1 MGLVIEWD
9 GEKAKQNARK
19 HRVSF
24 EEAATVFSDP
34 LSLTI
39 DDPLHSNGEVRF
51 VTVGRSS
58 RERLLVVAHTERG
71 DTIRIISA
79 RMATRSERNSYEEH
93 QE

>member
-9 GEKAKQNARK
+9 GEKARQNARK

-24 EEAATVFSDP
+24 EEVATVFSDP

-39 DDPLHSNGEVRF
+39 DDPLHSIREVRF
-51 VTVGRSS
+51 VTVGLSS
-58 RERLLVVAHTERG
+58 RGRLLVVAHTERG

-79 RMATRSERNSYEEH
+79 RRATRSERNSYEEH

>member
-9 GEKAKQNARK
+9 EEKARQNARK

-39 DDPLHSNGEVRF
+39 DDPLHSSREVLLA
-51 VTVGRSS
+51 TVGQS
-58 RERLLVVAHTERG
+58 RRGRLLVVAHTERG

>member
-1 MGLVIEWD
+1 MSLFIEWD
-9 GEKAKQNARK
+9 DEKARQNARK
-19 HRVSF
+19 YHVPF

-39 DDPLHSNGEVRF
+39 DDPLHSSQENRF
-51 VTVGRSS
+51 ITVGRSN
-58 RERLLVVAHTERG
+58 RGTFLVVAHTERG

-79 RMATRSERNSYEEH
+79 RRATRSERNNYEEH

>member
-9 GEKAKQNARK
+9 EEKARQNAGK

-39 DDPLHSNGEVRF
+39 DDPLHSGREVRF
-51 VTVGRSS
+51 VTVGRSG
-58 RERLLVVAHTERG
+58 RERLLAVAHTERG

-79 RMATRSERNSYEEH
+79 RTATRSEGNSYEEH

>member
-24 EEAATVFSDP
+24 EEAATAFSDP

-39 DDPLHSNGEVRF
+39 DDSLYASREVRF
-51 VTVGRSS
+51 VTVGQSS
-58 RERLLVVAHTERG
+58 RGRLLVVAHTERG

-79 RMATRSERNSYEEH
+79 RRATRSERITYEEG
-93 QE
+93 

>member
-1 MGLVIEWD
+1 MGLIIEWD
-9 GEKAKQNARK
+9 EEKARQNARK

-39 DDPLHSNGEVRF
+39 DDPLHSSKELRF
-51 VTVGRSS
+51 VTVGQSS
-58 RERLLVVAHTERG
+58 RGRLLVVAHTERG

-79 RMATRSERNSYEEH
+79 RRATRSERNSYEEY

>member
-1 MGLVIEWD
+1 MSLFIEWD
-9 GEKAKQNARK
+9 DEKARQNARK
-19 HRVSF
+19 HHVPF

-39 DDPLHSNGEVRF
+39 DDPLHSSQENRF
-51 VTVGRSS
+51 ITVGRSN
-58 RERLLVVAHTERG
+58 RGTLLVVAHTERG

-79 RMATRSERNSYEEH
+79 RRATRSERNNYEEH

>member
-9 GEKAKQNARK
+9 GEKARQNARK
-19 HRVSF
+19 HSVSF

-39 DDPLHSNGEVRF
+39 DDPLHSSVEVRF
-51 VTVGRSS
+51 VTAGRSS

-79 RMATRSERNSYEEH
+79 RTATRSERNSYEEH

>member
-9 GEKAKQNARK
+9 EEKARQNSRK

-39 DDPLHSNGEVRF
+39 DDPLHSGREVRF
-51 VTVGRSS
+51 ATVGQSNRG
-58 RERLLVVAHTERG
+58 RLLVVAHTERG

-79 RMATRSERNSYEEH
+79 RIATRSERNSYEEY